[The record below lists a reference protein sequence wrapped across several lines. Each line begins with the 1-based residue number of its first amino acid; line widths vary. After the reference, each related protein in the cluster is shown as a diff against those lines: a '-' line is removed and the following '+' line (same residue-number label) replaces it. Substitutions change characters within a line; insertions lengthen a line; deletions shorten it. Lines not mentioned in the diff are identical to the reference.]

1 MNHSRN
7 VHQAQPFQ
15 TVINFEGT
23 ELLVKSIILPATPAP
38 HVGADS
44 PRFLE
49 PGRAAS
55 VIHYSLFDDYGSEV
69 TGYYFLDRERADI
82 EKLILEEWRIDQT
95 GERLIARGVLRN
107 SPTLAEVN
115 FRRGYPEGEPA

>member
-1 MNHSRN
+1 MQNNRN
-7 VHQAQPFQ
+7 GRQAQRFQ

-49 PGRAAS
+49 PDCIAKIVR
-55 VIHYSLFDDYGSEV
+55 YSLFDDYGSEV

-82 EKLILEEWRIDQT
+82 ERLILEEWRIDLT
-95 GERLIARGVLRN
+95 AERMVARGVV
-107 SPTLAEVN
+107 A
-115 FRRGYPEGEPA
+115 